1 MLTPAGTIIYPYAES
16 VLFAFSS
23 NSVPLSLV
31 HQTGIVDLEMT
42 PSQTAARSK
51 IVGTLRKILT
61 DSTEL
66 RNEVDP
72 VMDEAWEHFRFKGF
86 GEQEEEVRRR
96 RVLVTTAQV
105 AQWVKEETANRRETL
120 RISRGEAR
128 KVEKEETE
136 LFKEL
141 RLHRVYQSMMQKPE
155 QFIAQ
160 DTAQWKTEIWRV
172 RSEED
177 VEEMKTVDEWMK
189 SK

>member
-1 MLTPAGTIIYPYAES
+1 MLTPAGTIVYPYAES

-23 NSVPLSLV
+23 NSIPLSLIQ
-31 HQTGIVDLEMT
+31 QTGIVDLEMT
-42 PSQTAARSK
+42 ASETAARSK
-51 IVGTLRKILT
+51 IVGSLRQILT

-66 RNEVDP
+66 RNEIDP
-72 VMDEAWEHFRFKGF
+72 VMDEAWERFRFKAF
-86 GEQEEEVRRR
+86 EEQDEEARRK

-105 AQWVKEETANRRETL
+105 AEWVKEETERRREAR
-120 RISRGEAR
+120 RILEGGEA

-141 RLHRVYQSMMQKPE
+141 RLHRVYRSMMKRPE
-155 QFIAQ
+155 CFIAQ
-160 DTAQWKTEIWRV
+160 ETAQWKTEIWRV

-177 VEEMKTVDEWMK
+177 VKEMELVDGWMK

>member
-1 MLTPAGTIIYPYAES
+1 MLTPAGVIIYPYAES

-23 NSVPLSLV
+23 NSIPLSRV
-31 HQTGIVDLEMT
+31 QQTGIVDLEMT

-51 IVGTLRKILT
+51 IVGALRQILT

-66 RNEVDP
+66 RNEIDP
-72 VMDEAWEHFRFKGF
+72 VMDEAWERFRFKGL
-86 GEQEEEVRRR
+86 GEQDEDARRK

-105 AQWVKEETANRRETL
+105 AQWVKEETASRREAL
-120 RISRGEAR
+120 RIAQGE
-128 KVEKEETE
+128 KKEVEKEETE

-141 RLHRVYQSMMQKPE
+141 RLHRVYQSMMQRPE

-177 VEEMKTVDEWMK
+177 VQEMELVDGWMK